1 MLRIIKIVNDI
12 EWFNKIHLEVE
23 EDKER
28 FYIYKWEE
36 FTSVSKKELKKM
48 KDAEIKE
55 RLEDEFVLY
64 Y

>member
-1 MLRIIKIVNDI
+1 MKIINNI
-12 EWFNKIHLEVE
+12 ERMNNNIHLDIE

-55 RLEDEFVLY
+55 RLEDEFVLFY
-64 Y
+64 